1 MIFFLWEGKA
11 IYHRIHPVVVNTA
24 LHFKSELCEFL
35 SEEKIFFKAIYIIA
49 KRNDMF
55 GKDMQVIAGY
65 SWK

>member
-1 MIFFLWEGKA
+1 MSL
-11 IYHRIHPVVVNTA
+11 NTA

-65 SWK
+65 S